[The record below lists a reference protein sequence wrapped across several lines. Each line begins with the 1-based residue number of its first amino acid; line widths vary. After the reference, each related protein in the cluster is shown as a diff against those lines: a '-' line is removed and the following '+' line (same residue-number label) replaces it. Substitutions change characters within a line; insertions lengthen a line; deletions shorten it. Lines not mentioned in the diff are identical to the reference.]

1 MPIKLIL
8 VEDHKILC
16 ETLMVALNQVDG
28 IEVISHANDGRK
40 AILLARRLNPDIM
53 LMDVSMPE
61 LNGMEACRQVREV
74 SPETRI
80 IALSAYSDRR
90 YVEGMLKAGARGY
103 VVKDCT
109 IDELTQ
115 AIKLVSYGKTYLS
128 PEVAEVVVGGFIN
141 PENLER
147 ASRISH
153 LSPREQEVLQL
164 VAEGKTTK
172 QIAARLNLSEKTIE
186 THRRQLMI
194 KLELR
199 SVAELTKFAIK
210 EGLTSLDI

>member
-1 MPIKLIL
+1 
-8 VEDHKILC
+8 
-16 ETLMVALNQVDG
+16 MVALNQVDG
-28 IEVISHANDGRK
+28 IEVISQANDGRS

-61 LNGMEACRQVREV
+61 LNGMESCRQVREV
-74 SPETRI
+74 SPGTRV

-90 YVEGMLKAGARGY
+90 YVEGMLKAGAGGY

-109 IDELTQ
+109 IDELTH
-115 AIKLVSYGKTYLS
+115 AIKLVFQGKTYLS

-141 PENLER
+141 PDQSEG
-147 ASRISH
+147 ASRISQ

-194 KLELR
+194 KLDLR

>member
-1 MPIKLIL
+1 LPIKLIL

-28 IEVISHANDGRK
+28 IEVVSHANDGRK
-40 AILLARRLNPDIM
+40 AILLARRLNPDVM

-74 SPETRI
+74 SPQTRI

-90 YVEGMLKAGARGY
+90 YVEGMLKAGAGGY

-109 IDELTQ
+109 IDELTS
-115 AIKLVSYGKTYLS
+115 AIRLVYQGKTYLS
-128 PEVAEVVVGGFIN
+128 PEVAEVVVGGFVN
-141 PENLER
+141 PDSMEAN
-147 ASRISH
+147 SKIYQ
-153 LSPREQEVLQL
+153 LSPREKEVLQL
-164 VAEGKTTK
+164 VAEGRTTK

-194 KLELR
+194 KLDLR
-199 SVAELTKFAIK
+199 SIAELTKFAIK